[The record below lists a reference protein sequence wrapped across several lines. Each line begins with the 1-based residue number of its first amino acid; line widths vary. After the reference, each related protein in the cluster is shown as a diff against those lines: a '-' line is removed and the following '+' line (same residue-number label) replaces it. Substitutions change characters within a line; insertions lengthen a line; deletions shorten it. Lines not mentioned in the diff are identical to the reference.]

1 MHYSQ
6 IIKWLYEQLPCYQR
20 EGQSAYKKDINNIK
34 HFFHIHGNDH
44 LLFKSIHVAGTNGK
58 GSVSHML
65 SSIFQ
70 SAGYRV
76 GIFTSPHLL
85 DFRERIKND
94 LNKEFFEAKIQVKKI
109 ASFRLED
116 ILSI

>member
-1 MHYSQ
+1 MNYPDT
-6 IIKWLYEQLPCYQR
+6 IKWLYEQFPCYQR

-85 DFRERIKND
+85 DFRERIKIN
-94 LNKEFFEAKIQVKKI
+94 NKMISKKFI
-109 ASFRLED
+109 IDFLEKHKQSFN
-116 ILSI
+116 